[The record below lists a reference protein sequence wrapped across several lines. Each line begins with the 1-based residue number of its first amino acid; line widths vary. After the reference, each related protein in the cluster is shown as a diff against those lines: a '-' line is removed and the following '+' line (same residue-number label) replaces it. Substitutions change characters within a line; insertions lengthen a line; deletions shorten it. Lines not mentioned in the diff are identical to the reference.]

1 MNRFIYTLL
10 LYVSIE
16 IAVLKIITKERKKPL
31 WKTKL
36 KNQLG
41 FVTKTTGKVIWIHC
55 VSVGE
60 FNAARPLIDQL
71 FKDFSD
77 HKLVITTTTIT
88 GAEAVKRHYQE
99 RVIHHFFPFDE
110 PLILESFIKKINP
123 LACILLETEIW
134 PNLAHKLNKKRIP
147 VVLVNAR
154 LSERSFKK
162 YQKFSSNLIR
172 KTINKL
178 TLIATQNNQS
188 RERFLLLGAQQDKVI
203 TTGNLKFDSNELSS
217 SEITKSLQNIVGE
230 RKVVVFASTRDGEE
244 KQIIQSYLKLK
255 HKLQAIMLII
265 PRHPER
271 FDEVFNLV
279 NKNKLN
285 VKRRSD
291 ELKCDDITEFLI
303 GDSMGEMMSYYSIC
317 DIAFIGGSLS
327 NTGGQNMLEAAASSK
342 PIIYG
347 PSVFNFEEVS
357 KMLLESNSA
366 LQVNNADELMQTISD
381 LLLDNEKREKL
392 GLNAKACFE
401 SHRGAVT
408 RLMNLIKPY
417 IKT

>member
-16 IAVLKIITKERKKPL
+16 IAVLKIITKERKKSL

-88 GAEAVKRHYQE
+88 GAEAVKRHYLE
-99 RVIHHFFPFDE
+99 RVTHHFFPFDE

-147 VVLVNAR
+147 ILLVNAR

-188 RERFLLLGAQQDKVI
+188 SERFLLLGAQQDKVI

-217 SEITKSLQNIVGE
+217 SETTKSLQNIVGE

-279 NKNKLN
+279 NDNKLN

-291 ELKCDDITEFLI
+291 ELKCDDMTEFLI

-357 KMLLESNSA
+357 KKLLESNSA

-381 LLLDNEKREKL
+381 LLSDNEKREKL